1 MGDGKWETNGV
12 KVNHPTPRL
21 GYDAFE
27 SRTTLAVLENTVAQ
41 RKQKTGAYRLM
52 NVELPRPTYIS
63 SWDKCQTFSFTCC
76 AQQPAEMP
84 VFQKG
89 TETLTFR
96 QREVGVRCW
105 HPDPEILMLQKHQ

>member
-1 MGDGKWETNGV
+1 MGNGKWETNGV

-63 SWDKCQTFSFTCC
+63 SWDKCQMNFSDLVGKPLGHSPSRHFITAIASHSMSGCI
-76 AQQPAEMP
+76 
-84 VFQKG
+84 
-89 TETLTFR
+89 TLASLGLKF
-96 QREVGVRCW
+96 
-105 HPDPEILMLQKHQ
+105 L